1 MRGWFTWAALAAQQ
15 VGVEP
20 GLPAGTTGFGVQLF
34 QSAMALVGVC
44 VAAWLV
50 LRWIAQRQYGANGAP
65 RNLRVLERVA
75 LDPRKSVFL
84 VEAGSRVFL
93 LGASDQSVNT
103 LAELSREDLASLPA
117 REASASGMRFSDVL
131 ARIRRTGEA
140 KRDEAP
146 PAAAKNGTE

>member
-1 MRGWFTWAALAAQQ
+1 MHGWGSWVALAAQQ

-20 GLPAGTTGFGVQLF
+20 GLPAGTTGFGAQLF
-34 QSAMALVGVC
+34 QSAIALVGVC
-44 VAAWLV
+44 VTAWLV
-50 LRWIAQRQYGANGAP
+50 LRWIAQRGYGANGAA

-93 LGASDQSVNT
+93 LGASDQSVST
-103 LAELSREDLASLPA
+103 LAELSRDELAALPA

-131 ARIRRTGEA
+131 ARIRRTSES
-140 KRDEAP
+140 KRDETAP
-146 PAAAKNGTE
+146 VVTKNGTE